1 MTDKFLQFPVI
12 DPIIF
17 SIGPVSLR
25 WYGTMYLIGFLA
37 AMFMANKA
45 ADRSNGLWTRDQV
58 SDLLFYGFLG
68 VILGGRVGYVLF
80 YQFEY
85 FLSDPLYLFE
95 IWQGGMSFHGG
106 LLGVILAIFIFARK
120 TNKSFLAV
128 GDFVAP
134 LVPIGL
140 GMGRLGNFINAE
152 LWGRQ
157 TDVSWA
163 MVFPTDPLQVP
174 RHPSQLYEFALEG
187 VVLFAILYII
197 SRKTRS
203 LGLASGVFLIGYGI
217 FRSFI
222 EFFREPDAHLG
233 LYFSFISKGQ
243 ILSIPMILIGI
254 LVIYFGYLS
263 QQKSA
268 ISQGSK
274 TQSSDSQGKKP
285 QSDKETKKRV
295 KKSVKGNS

>member
-1 MTDKFLQFPVI
+1 MTDTFLQFPVI

-45 ADRSNGLWTRDQV
+45 ADRSNGSWTRDQV

-85 FLSDPLYLFE
+85 FLSDPLYLLE

-106 LLGVILAIFIFARK
+106 LLGVILAVFIFARK
-120 TNKSFLAV
+120 TNKSFLVV
-128 GDFVAP
+128 GDFVVP

-140 GMGRLGNFINAE
+140 GMGRLGNFINSE

-157 TDVSWA
+157 TDVPWA

-233 LYFSFISKGQ
+233 LYLSFISKGQ
-243 ILSIPMILIGI
+243 ILSIPMILAGMLI
-254 LVIYFGYLS
+254 IYLGYLS

-268 ISQGSK
+268 IAEGISAKSK
-274 TQSSDSQGKKP
+274 KNPGGKP
-285 QSDKETKKRV
+285 STAGDKNAN

>member
-25 WYGTMYLIGFLA
+25 WYGTMYLIGFIA
-37 AMFMANKA
+37 AMLLANKA
-45 ADRSNGLWTRDQV
+45 ADRSHGLWTREQV

-68 VILGGRVGYVLF
+68 VVLGGRVGYVLF
-80 YQFEY
+80 YQFDY
-85 FLSDPLYLFE
+85 FLSDPLYLLE

-120 TNKSFLAV
+120 SQKSFLMV

-152 LWGRQ
+152 LWGRE
-157 TDVSWA
+157 TDVAWA
-163 MVFPTDPLQVP
+163 MVFPTDQLQLP

-197 SRKTRS
+197 SRKTQR
-203 LGLASGVFLIGYGI
+203 LGLASGAFLIGYGV
-217 FRSFI
+217 FRSI
-222 EFFREPDAHLG
+222 VEFYREPDAHLG

-243 ILSIPMILIGI
+243 ILSIPMILAGI
-254 LVIYFGYLS
+254 VIIYIGYLS
-263 QQKSA
+263 QQKQA
-268 ISQGSK
+268 IFEGENKGRSN
-274 TQSSDSQGKKP
+274 GKP
-285 QSDKETKKRV
+285 KRHST
-295 KKSVKGNS
+295 KKSVKGSN

>member
-12 DPIIF
+12 DPVIF

-25 WYGTMYLIGFLA
+25 WYGTMYLIGFLV

-45 ADRSNGLWTRDQV
+45 ADRSDGLWTREQV

-80 YQFEY
+80 YQFDY
-85 FLSDPLYLFE
+85 FLSDPFYLLQ

-106 LLGVILAIFIFARK
+106 LLGVILAVFIFARK
-120 TNKSFLAV
+120 TNKTFLSV
-128 GDFVAP
+128 GDFVVP

-157 TDVSWA
+157 TDVPWA

-197 SRKTRS
+197 SRKTNR
-203 LGLASGVFLIGYGI
+203 LGLASGVFLIGYGV
-217 FRSFI
+217 FRSVI

-243 ILSIPMILIGI
+243 ILSIPMILAGM
-254 LVIYFGYLS
+254 LVIYLGYLS

-268 ISQGSK
+268 IAKGNKTPVTGANKDTLPK
-274 TQSSDSQGKKP
+274 TQQDH
-285 QSDKETKKRV
+285 
-295 KKSVKGNS
+295 KKSVKGKR

>member
-45 ADRSNGLWTRDQV
+45 ADRSNGLWTREQV

-85 FLSDPLYLFE
+85 FLSDPLYLLE

-106 LLGVILAIFIFARK
+106 LLGVTLAVLIFARK
-120 TNKSFLAV
+120 TNKSFLTV
-128 GDFVAP
+128 GDFIVP

-157 TDVSWA
+157 TDVPWA
-163 MVFPTDPLQVP
+163 MVFPTDALQVP
-174 RHPSQLYEFALEG
+174 RHPSQLYEFFLEG
-187 VVLFAILYII
+187 VVLFIILYVVT
-197 SRKTRS
+197 RKPRS
-203 LGLASGVFLIGYGI
+203 LGLASGTFLIGYGI
-217 FRSFI
+217 FRSI
-222 EFFREPDAHLG
+222 VEFFREPDAHLG

-243 ILSIPMILIGI
+243 ILSIPMILIGLFI
-254 LVIYFGYLS
+254 IYWGYNQ

-268 ISQGSK
+268 INASKKMTKISQ
-274 TQSSDSQGKKP
+274 
-285 QSDKETKKRV
+285 
-295 KKSVKGNS
+295 KSVSKSAKGNS

>member
-25 WYGTMYLIGFLA
+25 WYGTMYLIGFIA
-37 AMFMANKA
+37 ALVMANKA
-45 ADRSNGLWTRDQV
+45 ADRSHGYWTRDQV

-68 VILGGRVGYVLF
+68 VVLGGRVGYVLF
-80 YQFEY
+80 YQFDY
-85 FLSDPLYLFE
+85 FLSDPLYLLE

-120 TNKSFLAV
+120 TQKSFLMV

-152 LWGRQ
+152 LWGRE
-157 TDVSWA
+157 TDVAWA
-163 MVFPTDPLQVP
+163 MVFPTDQLQLP
-174 RHPSQLYEFALEG
+174 RHPSQLYEFVLEG

-197 SRKTRS
+197 SRKTQR
-203 LGLASGVFLIGYGI
+203 LGLASGVFLIGYGV
-217 FRSFI
+217 FRSI
-222 EFFREPDAHLG
+222 VEFFREPDAHLG

-243 ILSIPMILIGI
+243 ILSIPMILAGI
-254 LVIYFGYLS
+254 FIIYIGYLI
-263 QQKSA
+263 QQKTA
-268 ISQGSK
+268 ISEGENKNTGK
-274 TQSSDSQGKKP
+274 TKRQS
-285 QSDKETKKRV
+285 TKK
-295 KKSVKGNS
+295 SIKGSN

>member
-45 ADRSNGLWTRDQV
+45 ADRSNGLWTREQV

-85 FLSDPLYLFE
+85 FLSDPLYLLE

-106 LLGVILAIFIFARK
+106 LLGVTLAVLIFARK
-120 TNKSFLAV
+120 TNKSFLTV
-128 GDFVAP
+128 GDFIVP

-157 TDVSWA
+157 TDVPWA
-163 MVFPTDPLQVP
+163 MVFPTDALQVP
-174 RHPSQLYEFALEG
+174 RHPSQLYEFFLEG
-187 VVLFAILYII
+187 VVLFIILYVVT
-197 SRKTRS
+197 RKPRS
-203 LGLASGVFLIGYGI
+203 LGLASGTFLIGYGI
-217 FRSFI
+217 FRSI
-222 EFFREPDAHLG
+222 VEFFREPDAHLG

-243 ILSIPMILIGI
+243 ILSIPMILIGLFI
-254 LVIYFGYLS
+254 IYWGYNQ

-268 ISQGSK
+268 INASKKMTKASQKSISK
-274 TQSSDSQGKKP
+274 SA
-285 QSDKETKKRV
+285 
-295 KKSVKGNS
+295 KGNS

>member
-106 LLGVILAIFIFARK
+106 LLGVILAVFIFARK
-120 TNKSFLAV
+120 TKKSFLTV

-187 VVLFAILYII
+187 VVLFAIVYII
-197 SRKTRS
+197 SRRTRS
-203 LGLASGVFLIGYGI
+203 PGLASGAFLIGYGV
-217 FRSFI
+217 FRSI
-222 EFFREPDAHLG
+222 VEFFREPDAHLG

-243 ILSIPMILIGI
+243 ILSIPMILAGI
-254 LVIYFGYLS
+254 LIIYLGYLS

-268 ISQGSK
+268 IAQGRSAADNKGNKK
-274 TQSSDSQGKKP
+274 T
-285 QSDKETKKRV
+285 
-295 KKSVKGNS
+295 VKGNN